1 MRPAPWQWLTY
12 VFLLRVHRSL
22 APTPVEHTYQDMLA
36 LWLSFFDQTQWN
48 GSRLPNNARP
58 AFFEALY
65 NGVMAA
71 IIRLTENLNLTVRQA
86 VAAPDAPPAVAV
98 PSVAVSS
105 AQLEAERP
113 KDFQIFI
120 NLVEFVQQL
129 LPALP
134 SRRFRPWVRCPLSF
148 SVSRGSWPALNIPG
162 GHPCKSAGAAHRC
175 TRTAVTSS
183 SRVPYIRWSAASTSC
198 LR

>member
-1 MRPAPWQWLTY
+1 VP
-12 VFLLRVHRSL
+12 RSL

-36 LWLSFFDQTQWN
+36 LWLSFFDRTQWD
-48 GSRLPNNARP
+48 GSRLPNDARP
-58 AFFEALY
+58 AFLEALY

-86 VAAPDAPPAVAV
+86 GTAADAPAPAAAAAAV

-134 SRRFRPWVRCPLSF
+134 SRRFRPWVRW
-148 SVSRGSWPALNIPG
+148 RPAP
-162 GHPCKSAGAAHRC
+162 PPRRWRC
-175 TRTAVTSS
+175 A
-183 SRVPYIRWSAASTSC
+183 
-198 LR
+198 